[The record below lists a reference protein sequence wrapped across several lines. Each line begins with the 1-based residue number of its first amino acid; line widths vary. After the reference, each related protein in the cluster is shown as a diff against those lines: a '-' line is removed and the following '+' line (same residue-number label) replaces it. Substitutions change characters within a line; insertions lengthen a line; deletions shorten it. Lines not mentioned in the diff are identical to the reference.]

1 MAMRARKSRRLMVL
15 GVDWQTAKDHVADRA
30 LCSLARDDDLPGA
43 ALPIR
48 RR

>member
-1 MAMRARKSRRLMVL
+1 MAMRARKSRRPMVL

-30 LCSLARDDDLPGA
+30 LCSLASDDDFPGA

>member
-1 MAMRARKSRRLMVL
+1 MAMRARKSRRPMML
-15 GVDWQTAKDHVADRA
+15 GVDWQTAADHVADRA
-30 LCSLARDDDLPGA
+30 LRSLASDDDFQGA

>member
-1 MAMRARKSRRLMVL
+1 MVL
-15 GVDWQTAKDHVADRA
+15 GVDWQTAADHVADRA
-30 LCSLARDDDLPGA
+30 LRSLASDDDFQGA